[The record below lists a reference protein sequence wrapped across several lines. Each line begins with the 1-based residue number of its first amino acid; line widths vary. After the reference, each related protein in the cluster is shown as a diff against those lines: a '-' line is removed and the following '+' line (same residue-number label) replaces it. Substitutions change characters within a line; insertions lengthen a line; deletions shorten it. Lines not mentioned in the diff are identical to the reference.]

1 MKEGEG
7 REVRKE
13 GRNRMNSRFSERL
26 TPRTPQSLAQ
36 GRGAERWGE
45 EHRGR
50 PEPREGWGRR
60 PGRQTA
66 DQGAQDLLPQPRV
79 PLPRLEG
86 RAGRDLHP
94 HSLAPEPT
102 RAVRHRLVVTGRQ
115 TDGNALLGV
124 SHTTE
129 EEAGQE
135 GGEGPVPS
143 GV

>member
-1 MKEGEG
+1 MGETA
-7 REVRKE
+7 READ
-13 GRNRMNSRFSERL
+13 SRSRG
-26 TPRTPQSLAQ
+26 PGPAQ
-36 GRGAERWGE
+36 G
-45 EHRGR
+45 
-50 PEPREGWGRR
+50 
-60 PGRQTA
+60 
-66 DQGAQDLLPQPRV
+66 LLPQPRV

-94 HSLAPEPT
+94 HSLSSALGHPSLAPEPM